1 VKIYLSPSNQ
11 PNNSYV
17 LGATNEKAQMEGV
30 AARIKTILDTEY
42 VCETVM
48 ATLSLSIG
56 LTERPKEAKDK
67 RCDVYLAIHSNSG
80 DGKASGATAYY
91 HPTQARGKVLAVNIV
106 KELALVCPV
115 KSTRSSPVQDGMA
128 QFGGAGMGEVRSP
141 ASLGLI
147 AVLAET
153 DFHDHPILAQWIIG
167 NKDGIAHAYVRAL
180 ADTFNIARKVQLSL
194 AQQEMVDQGIFTQ
207 PVDWT
212 KQVDYNTL
220 SWALYKFAHRKV

>member
-1 VKIYLSPSNQ
+1 MKIYLSPSNQ
-11 PNNSYV
+11 PNNSYA
-17 LGATNEKAQMEGV
+17 LGATNEKVQMEAI
-30 AARIKTILDTEY
+30 AARIKGVLDAEY

-48 ATLSLSIG
+48 ATLSLVG
-56 LTERPKEAKDK
+56 LSDRAKEAKDK
-67 RCDVYLAIHSNSG
+67 GCDVYLAIHSNSG

-128 QFGGAGMGEVRSP
+128 QFSGAGMGEVRSP

-153 DFHDHPILAQWIIG
+153 DFHDNPILAQWIIG

-180 ADTFNIARKVQLSL
+180 ADTFNIALKSHLSV
-194 AQQEMVDQGIFTQ
+194 AQQEMVDRGIVTL
-207 PVDWT
+207 PVDWNAT
-212 KQVDYNTL
+212 VTYNVL
-220 SWALYKFAHRKV
+220 AWVLYKIAHPTKV